1 MVPKELNFSWKH
13 TVFFKVF
20 TIILALCVVQFHG
33 IFWGQ
38 KEKKNL
44 LKLLILLLRMMS
56 SRLCA
61 MSQFIYLPFLK
72 KIYFPMQHFDF
83 FEHTR
88 VHGWLFYIILYKKKK
103 KCPLLHVLCKIIYY
117 QNRKIHSVSKKM
129 YFLFICKRSSE

>member
-1 MVPKELNFSWKH
+1 MRCAISRNFLRPK
-13 TVFFKVF
+13 
-20 TIILALCVVQFHG
+20 G
-33 IFWGQ
+33 
-38 KEKKNL
+38 KKNL

-117 QNRKIHSVSKKM
+117 QNRKIHSVSKKLSC
-129 YFLFICKRSSE
+129 YLFAKNRHNNREGTLHT